1 MSVLFSPHNGTVKNL
16 ELLTNRI
23 KYTPLVG
30 TNMPEPHGGADYGT
44 VQIKSI
50 KKAPQSTF
58 TKEFRGELQFEDGE
72 TADFI
77 TDFEKLEVG
86 EHCVIYTYDTT
97 VIGET
102 VVCIHDTF
110 EQEKQTL

>member
-1 MSVLFSPHNGTVKNL
+1 
-16 ELLTNRI
+16 
-23 KYTPLVG
+23 
-30 TNMPEPHGGADYGT
+30 MPEPHGGANYGT

-50 KKAPQSTF
+50 KKTPQSTL

-72 TADFI
+72 TTDFI
-77 TDFEKLEVG
+77 TDIEKLEMG
-86 EHCVIYTYDTT
+86 KYCVIYTYDTT

-102 VVCIHDTF
+102 VVCIHDTL